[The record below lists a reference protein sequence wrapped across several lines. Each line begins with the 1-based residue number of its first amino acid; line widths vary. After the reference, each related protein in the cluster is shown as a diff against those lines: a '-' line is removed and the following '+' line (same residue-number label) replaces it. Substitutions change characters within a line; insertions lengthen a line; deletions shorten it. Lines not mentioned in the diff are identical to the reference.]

1 MHVGATSQPACWAHT
16 AALVPRCRRRVAAAD
31 TTGRLLGCQR
41 CPCGCQHNPMLPQDP
56 LRSALSILLIAVPR
70 VVVVAGDRGMP
81 TGEAGGG
88 VGRKQMGDALLS
100 ALP

>member
-1 MHVGATSQPACWAHT
+1 M
-16 AALVPRCRRRVAAAD
+16 
-31 TTGRLLGCQR
+31 GCQR
-41 CPCGCQHNPMLPQDP
+41 RPCGCQHNPMLLQDS

-70 VVVVAGDRGMP
+70 VFVVPRDRGMP

-88 VGRKQMGDALLS
+88 VGRKQMGDVLLS